1 MNDRVVLSLDGS
13 VATVRLSRPEKL
25 NGLDRAMFEAIV
37 DAGKSISTNP
47 SIRAVVLHG
56 EGRAFCAGLD
66 FPSFV
71 GNPGAMEALLERE
84 TDTPANVA
92 QRVAWI
98 WQELP
103 QPVIAS
109 IHGYAYGGGLQIA
122 LGADLRFAAPDAEL
136 SVMEIKWGIIP
147 DMSITQTLLRL
158 VPLDVA
164 KELTFTGRKLSGQE
178 AADLGLVTRVCEDP
192 LSEALEMAHVIAEKN
207 PHAIRAGKALYNRAL
222 GLPVPEAL
230 ALETELQLPLLGS
243 KNQVEAVSANMAKR
257 EPVFDD
263 PTS

>member
-1 MNDRVVLSLDGS
+1 MADRVLLSLDGP

-25 NGLDRAMFEAIV
+25 NGLDREMFEAIIG
-37 DAGKSISTNP
+37 AGESISTNP
-47 SIRAVVLHG
+47 SVRAVVLHG

-66 FPSFV
+66 FPSFM
-71 GNPGAMEALLERE
+71 GDPSAMQALLERE
-84 TDTPANVA
+84 ADTPANVA

-122 LGADLRFAAPDAEL
+122 LGADLRYAAPDSEL

-147 DMSITQTLLRL
+147 DMGITQTLLRL

-164 KELTFTGRKLSGQE
+164 KELTFTGRKLSGHE
-178 AADLGLVTRVCEDP
+178 AADLGLVTRVCKDP
-192 LSEALEMAHVIAEKN
+192 LSDALETAHLIAEKN
-207 PHAIRAGKALYNRAL
+207 PHAIRAGKALYKRAA
-222 GLPVPEAL
+222 GLPVSQAL

-243 KNQVEAVSANMAKR
+243 KNQLEAVSANMAKR
-257 EPVFDD
+257 KPVFED
-263 PTS
+263 PSF